1 MLIVAKEFISMSSS
15 FKSLDHI
22 LSCYNNVPS
31 SDTATD
37 AIQVPHITSWSS
49 SSSDS
54 DEDAVNDEYV
64 TRITPMLIPVC
75 FKNETTSKGVQQG
88 SWADTRLICVQGK
101 NFAPGSRVP
110 DQLRQLEVKGELGSN
125 GERVAKLE
133 GCIFAL
139 VVLAAVMSMF

>member
-75 FKNETTSKGVQQG
+75 FKNETTSKRYEHVLMHYVVYE
-88 SWADTRLICVQGK
+88 SK
-101 NFAPGSRVP
+101 NIYKIILKKKFCT
-110 DQLRQLEVKGELGSN
+110 L
-125 GERVAKLE
+125 
-133 GCIFAL
+133 
-139 VVLAAVMSMF
+139 